1 MGLQV
6 VTGACHNP
14 QLSLRL
20 LDPNLGKT
28 EAVIFIPVSEEQPLC
43 ESRFSKMLPG
53 DRVSYS
59 VLVFVCLL
67 FVLFVSACVGA
78 GEAYSSISRKTK

>member
-1 MGLQV
+1 M
-6 VTGACHNP
+6 
-14 QLSLRL
+14 
-20 LDPNLGKT
+20 
-28 EAVIFIPVSEEQPLC
+28 IFIPVSEEQRLC

-67 FVLFVSACVGA
+67 FVLFVSACVGV
-78 GEAYSSISRKTK
+78 GGGLFLYF